1 MFIQTNGKLIKN
13 VGDKLETVKIIKL
26 QALTSA
32 TYHCTSV
39 HNQWQK
45 LRANVQFTNLQNHCI
60 SLVLVLTS
68 TQFVIYADSDTGA
81 AE

>member
-32 TYHCTSV
+32 TCHCTSV
-39 HNQWQK
+39 PNQWQK